1 LAIEREGVIGMN
13 PNSGN
18 FEQNDEAV
26 LTFDVPDAALELA
39 ARGPAFS
46 LPNSPTVSIIF
57 ACCGNDVTSA
67 PA

>member
-1 LAIEREGVIGMN
+1 MQRERVIGMN

-18 FEQNDEAV
+18 SEQNDEAILAFEV
-26 LTFDVPDAALELA
+26 SDAALEAA

-57 ACCGNDVTSA
+57 ACCGNDVSDER
-67 PA
+67 